1 MVGQVR
7 IEGYGALLETLRSL
21 PFENRHAMLLV
32 GLSGLKRINRRYGLA
47 RGDEA
52 LNLAALRLKSI
63 VREHDRLHRPC
74 SDRFVLVIR
83 DVRGEGHAQL
93 AARKIA
99 EVIKREM
106 TIDGELTEVHAHVA
120 IAMLPMAS
128 LSPDSLV
135 RAAEATMREAR
146 RSETTMAMTSA
157 TRFADSIEENLLDFD
172 LDKAIQGGE
181 LVPWY
186 QPIVEPRSGQII
198 GAEALLRWHSPEHGI
213 VGPDRFLPRLE
224 NTGRVHDLTRHVV
237 NAVLR
242 DIDYLGPDR
251 DYWFSVNA
259 SARNL
264 RDRDFV
270 EIVADALA
278 VWDVDATRLIVEI
291 TESALMTDSTVSIE
305 TVSRLCDMGIRVAI
319 DDFGSGYSNMTYLKD
334 LPAWEL
340 KIDKSLVTAIDR
352 EAADRKIVRSIIQ
365 LARALQLRVVAEGIE
380 TAEVAAVVADLGCDY
395 AQGYFYGRPMQLKDF
410 TKLIASPSRLAV

>member
-1 MVGQVR
+1 MRNRVR
-7 IEGYGALLETLRSL
+7 IEGYEALLNTLSGL
-21 PFENRHAMLLV
+21 PVEDRHALLIV
-32 GLSGLKRINRRYGLA
+32 GLSGVGRINRRHGF
-47 RGDEA
+47 RCGDKA
-52 LNLAALRLKSI
+52 LNLTALRLKAI
-63 VREHDRLHRPC
+63 VRDEDVLHRLAG
-74 SDRFVLVIR
+74 DRFALIIR

-99 EVIKREM
+99 DVVKRE
-106 TIDGELTEVHAHVA
+106 ISIGGELIEMHAHIA
-120 IAMLPMAS
+120 IAMLPSTAS
-128 LSPDSLV
+128 TDNLV
-135 RAAEATMREAR
+135 RAAEATMRDAR
-146 RSETTMAMTSA
+146 RAEVTVDVTS
-157 TRFADSIEENLLDFD
+157 TERFAGSRDENQLEFD
-172 LDKAIQGGE
+172 LDRAIQYGE

-198 GAEALLRWHSPEHGI
+198 GAEALLRWHSPDHG
-213 VGPDRFLPRLE
+213 VVSPDRFLPRLE

-242 DIDYLGPDR
+242 DMHHLDADR
-251 DYWFSVNA
+251 EYWFSVNA

-270 EIVADALA
+270 EIVGDALA
-278 VWDVDATRLIVEI
+278 VWNVDATRLIVEI
-291 TESALMTDSTVSIE
+291 TESALMTDSAVSIE

-340 KIDKSLVTAIDR
+340 KIDKSLVTAIDKQ
-352 EAADRKIVRSIIQ
+352 AADRKIVRSIIQ

-380 TAEVAAVVADLGCDY
+380 TAEVAAMVADLGCDY
-395 AQGYFYGRPMQLKDF
+395 AQGYFYGRPMQLKEL
-410 TKLIASPSRLAV
+410 KLLMSAPSRLAV